1 MFSFLFE
8 NKQKQ
13 SWKPFYLK
21 TTQNNAFIYQQS
33 LENNHNILKK
43 TIKPKYKKILFA
55 IEEPFLSTNDD
66 YTIPKK
72 SVDLLPCYYNTS
84 KTEKQTSLFLLYT
97 IPLGFF
103 FLSYYFKKV

>member
-21 TTQNNAFIYQQS
+21 TTENNAFIYKQP
-33 LENNHNILKK
+33 LENNNNILKK
-43 TIKPKYKKILFA
+43 TMKPKYKKILFA
-55 IEEPFLSTNDD
+55 IEDPFLSTNDD
-66 YTIPKK
+66 YTIQKMN
-72 SVDLLPCYYNTS
+72 VDLLPYYYNTS
-84 KTEKQTSLFLLYT
+84 KTEQQTTLFLLYT

-103 FLSYYFKKV
+103 FLSYFKKV